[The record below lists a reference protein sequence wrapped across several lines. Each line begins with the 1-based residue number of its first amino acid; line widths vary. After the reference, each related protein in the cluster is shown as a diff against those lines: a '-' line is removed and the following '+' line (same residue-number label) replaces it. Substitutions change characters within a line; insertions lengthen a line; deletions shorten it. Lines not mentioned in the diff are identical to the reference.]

1 MLSPYEQIY
10 CIVHVVTIVW
20 FANWYCI
27 ILMQIWRL
35 LISINWI
42 SSRNGRH
49 LKNQLIWQSGMGRL
63 TTIHLSLIFGFY
75 KCLPFCVCLAYRFLK
90 RKCSSIIWTNKHVHA
105 CSSHYNSVIC
115 QYNCHSADRQQIQEL
130 LTHTVNTVYLINWV
144 QSPYGGKLVKLDL
157 FTCLYG
163 SVHTR
168 EKKMRPI
175 FPDTGQVW
183 GQMIYYMAI
192 YQSELFQEETT
203 AVQCTHKYTMWAN
216 SDWLSFSQAKLWLDG
231 KLTSKITWRN
241 SNETALTLLRL
252 QRLQKFEWKGY

>member
-1 MLSPYEQIY
+1 MVDIWKTCKYGSQAWVDWLPYI
-10 CIVHVVTIVW
+10 C
-20 FANWYCI
+20 
-27 ILMQIWRL
+27 L
-35 LISINWI
+35 LF
-42 SSRNGRH
+42 
-49 LKNQLIWQSGMGRL
+49 SGFTNVYHSAYM
-63 TTIHLSLIFGFY
+63 
-75 KCLPFCVCLAYRFLK
+75 CLAYRFLK

-144 QSPYGGKLVKLDL
+144 QSPYGGKLVELDL

-192 YQSELFQEETT
+192 YQSDRT
-203 AVQCTHKYTMWAN
+203 
-216 SDWLSFSQAKLWLDG
+216 LSRGNHCCAMH
-231 KLTSKITWRN
+231 T
-241 SNETALTLLRL
+241 
-252 QRLQKFEWKGY
+252 